1 MIAGPLLRII
11 APIVGVVVIFG
22 AGYWT
27 GYGHGQEKGERIA
40 YRAAEVAAKEI
51 VVREVE
57 VEECQAENYATQ
69 EAKSKQA
76 AATVELVRTDQEL
89 RKQAEAR
96 ARESDKR
103 AAEREKQ
110 IYQSLTELKGLIN
123 EGTVKGCFSEPV
135 GDRFA
140 ELFNDTI
147 AAGENDSS
155 P

>member
-1 MIAGPLLRII
+1 MIGGQLLIPIAIAGAL
-11 APIVGVVVIFG
+11 AAFG
-22 AGYWT
+22 TGYWA
-27 GYGHGQEKGERIA
+27 GNNAGRSAGAQLA
-40 YRAAEVAAKEI
+40 LNAAVVAAKE
-51 VVREVE
+51 VSVKDVE
-57 VEECQAENYATQ
+57 VVECQAVNYATQ

-89 RKQAEAR
+89 RKQAETR